1 MNALSKSTGSSRISA
16 ARDPSAVETDEQ
28 NIITAGSRL
37 CTDRDNWIRL
47 YSPWMCGSNSVRG
60 RLKFTGHAVWIMSE
74 TESSMCVIVLSSRDK
89 PKSGW
94 SRRLLKAMIFV
105 FCSGD
110 MKRSLSVR
118 VCSIAS
124 SGDSRRVRQY
134 TVEIESSLSSSYSTW
149 APIDPVAPVKS
160 LVMLASCSNL
170 RQ

>member
-1 MNALSKSTGSSRISA
+1 MMN
-16 ARDPSAVETDEQ
+16 
-28 NIITAGSRL
+28 
-37 CTDRDNWIRL
+37 
-47 YSPWMCGSNSVRG
+47 
-60 RLKFTGHAVWIMSE
+60 E
-74 TESSMCVIVLSSRDK
+74 TESSICVIVLSSIDR

-94 SRRLLKAMIFV
+94 SRRLLKATIFV

-118 VCSIAS
+118 VRSIAS

-149 APIDPVAPVKS
+149 APIDPVAPVKI
-160 LVMLASCSNL
+160 LAMLASGSNL

>member
-1 MNALSKSTGSSRISA
+1 M
-16 ARDPSAVETDEQ
+16 
-28 NIITAGSRL
+28 
-37 CTDRDNWIRL
+37 
-47 YSPWMCGSNSVRG
+47 
-60 RLKFTGHAVWIMSE
+60 MSE
-74 TESSMCVIVLSSRDK
+74 TESSMCVDVLSSRDR

-94 SRRLLKAMIFV
+94 SRRLLKAMILV

-118 VCSIAS
+118 VWRIAS

-149 APIDPVAPVKS
+149 APIDPVAPVRI
-160 LVMLASCSNL
+160 LEMLASGYNL